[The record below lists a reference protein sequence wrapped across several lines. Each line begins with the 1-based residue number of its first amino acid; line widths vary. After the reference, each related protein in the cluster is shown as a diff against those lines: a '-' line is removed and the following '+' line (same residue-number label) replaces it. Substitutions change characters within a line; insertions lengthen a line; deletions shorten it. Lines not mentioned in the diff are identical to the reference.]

1 MHISPIN
8 STTSYRVPKINK
20 KDNSMGKKFDRN
32 FNDSVRRE
40 NRKMNGSG
48 GRR

>member
-8 STTSYRVPKINK
+8 LNNSYKVPKVNK
-20 KDNSMGKKFDRN
+20 KDNSMNKKFDRN
-32 FNDSVRRE
+32 FNDSVRKE